1 MSLRR
6 ILPLLLAAALILGAV
21 PAQAVEADTPSAA
34 EPAAQAAAPAPDP
47 DWLPGKWYY
56 STIQALS
63 AKGINC
69 VWDDGYLHAGQAMT
83 RYDFLRLLN
92 RALGV
97 PVVER
102 GKTVTRQNHLAA
114 AVEAGLIGP
123 EELEGDGPDAPLTRL
138 EAARLLYHALTQL
151 QGERPQCSGRVA
163 LFLRDYATVP
173 QELQEAVNTLY
184 TLGILRG
191 SGKRFGGERVL
202 SRAEGLTAVLRL
214 TDPQT
219 RYYPLPEEAD
229 DQPILRGDLLSGVN
243 QALGRQAGG
252 YDRQSALLNTL
263 WAAERLDYLP
273 AGWLAPGR
281 LESPLTRYELTAVLA
296 RLLARQGEAAED
308 VSAAELYVARLATLP
323 VQFREDAARCV
334 QAGVLDPG
342 EDYDWNTLVTQGEF
356 YQALSRL
363 LHPEERVDVSL
374 DGFPQVIGSFTTNFD
389 DTTSSAFNIK
399 RAAQLFGERVV
410 EPGGTLNFNRLT
422 GPADESM
429 GYKIATVLSGGQYT
443 LGWGGGVCQTSTT
456 LYNAALLAGFSV
468 VERHNHSLK
477 SAYVDY
483 GRDATVAS
491 PYLNLILRNP
501 YDVPVKVVAQWGE
514 GYVSFFVLAP
524 GSLKAPEVTLA
535 VTEDAPHTYTLTR
548 TANGVV
554 DYTAQSVYRN

>member
-6 ILPLLLAAALILGAV
+6 ILPLLLAAALSLGAV
-21 PAQAVEADTPSAA
+21 PAQAVEADAPSLA
-34 EPAAQAAAPAPDP
+34 EPANQAASPAPDP

-56 STIQALS
+56 STIQSLS

-83 RYDFLRLLN
+83 RYDFLRLLD

-97 PVVER
+97 PVVEQ
-102 GKTVTRQNHLAA
+102 GLAVTRQNHLAA
-114 AVEAGLIGP
+114 AVKAGLIGS

-151 QGERPQCSGRVA
+151 QGETPRCSGRVA
-163 LFLRDYATVP
+163 LFLQDYAAIP
-173 QELQEAVNTLY
+173 QELQEAVNALY

-202 SRAEGLTAVLRL
+202 TRAEGLTAVLRL

-219 RYYPLPEEAD
+219 RFYPLPEAAD

-252 YDRQSALLNTL
+252 YDRQSALLNNL

-296 RLLARQGEAAED
+296 RLLARQGEAAENT
-308 VSAAELYVARLATLP
+308 SAGQLYVARFATLP
-323 VQFREDAARCV
+323 AQFREDAARCV
-334 QAGVLDPG
+334 QAGLLAPG
-342 EDYDWNTLVTQGEF
+342 GDYDWDVLVTQGEF
-356 YQALSRL
+356 YQALARL
-363 LHPEERVDVSL
+363 LHPEERVDAPL
-374 DGFPQVIGSFTTNFD
+374 GGFTQVIGSFTTNFD
-389 DTTSSAFNIK
+389 DTTNSAFNIK
-399 RAAQLFGERVV
+399 RAAQLIGEQVL
-410 EPGGTLNFNRLT
+410 EPGGTLGFNGLT
-422 GPADESM
+422 GPADGSM
-429 GYKIATVLSGGQYT
+429 GYKISTVLSGGQYIP
-443 LGWGGGVCQTSTT
+443 GWGGGVCQTSTT
-456 LYNAALLAGFSV
+456 LYNAALLAGLSI

-491 PYLNLILRNP
+491 PYLDLVLRNP
-501 YDVPVKVVAQWGE
+501 YDVPVKVMSQWGE

-524 GSLKAPEVTLA
+524 DSLKAPEVTLT
-535 VTEDAPHTYTLTR
+535 VTADGPHTYTLTR